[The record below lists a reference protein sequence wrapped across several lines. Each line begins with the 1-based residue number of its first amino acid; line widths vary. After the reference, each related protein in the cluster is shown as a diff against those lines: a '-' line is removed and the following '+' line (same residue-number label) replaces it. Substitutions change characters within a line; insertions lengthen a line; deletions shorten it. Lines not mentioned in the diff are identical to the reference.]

1 MKEDKIMTTYKLLKL
16 LIEKNRYTYEDMMRK
31 LDLFF
36 AIGRI
41 TEEEYVELTG
51 LLTKPD
57 EDTNGEV

>member
-1 MKEDKIMTTYKLLKL
+1 MTTYKLLKL

>member
-1 MKEDKIMTTYKLLKL
+1 MKEDKMTTYKLLKL